1 MQDPVRHVVVDANT
15 LGAFLYINST
25 GSANLQQR
33 SQILI
38 GAAVQGRW
46 PGIKLYTPAI
56 CIAEALGVL
65 DKYRFCTWHG
75 PAKTDSTKR
84 LSESAYETARDLLI
98 GAVRNR
104 TIEQLEHEP
113 GHVLLAGLVSPVNQ
127 NYQIRRKDR
136 KGSNAGVKPP
146 MSATDCLIA
155 GMTIHLVSRMGR
167 GAAVLATAD
176 QRLADV
182 LKKAERIKQ
191 DRAEE
196 LGLVEV
202 AKQAGLAWAAKLYPS
217 VVNLHKAMPRE
228 LRDAFGG
235 WPLPT
240 NPVVT
245 KCRGALTPQEAT
257 ALEDTWVNVAAD
269 YGITDPE
276 RLAYSRML
284 DDLKTRFAVTSGVCL
299 PNEDI
304 FRFLLQ
310 RRKAG
315 LLRRP

>member
-15 LGAFLYINST
+15 LGAFLYANST

-33 SQILI
+33 SQVLI
-38 GAAVQGRW
+38 GAALQGRW

-65 DKYRFCTWHG
+65 DKYHFCTWHG
-75 PAKTDSTKR
+75 SAKNDPTKR
-84 LSESAYETARDLLI
+84 LSASAYATARDLLT
-98 GAVRNR
+98 GAVRSR

-127 NYQIRRKDR
+127 HYQIRRKGR
-136 KGSNAGVKPP
+136 KGGKAGVKPP
-146 MSATDCLIA
+146 MGATDCLIA
-155 GMTIHLVSRMGR
+155 GMTIHLVCRMGR
-167 GAAVLATAD
+167 DAVVLATAD

-182 LKKAERIKQ
+182 LKKAERVKQ

-196 LGLVEV
+196 LGMVEV
-202 AKQAGLAWAAKLYPS
+202 AKQAGLAWGPKLYPS
-217 VVNLHKAMPRE
+217 VVNLHKATPRE

-240 NPVVT
+240 NMVVN
-245 KCRGALTPQEAT
+245 KRRAALTPQEAM
-257 ALEDTWVNVAAD
+257 ALEDAWVAVASE
-269 YGITDPE
+269 YEISDPE
-276 RLAYSRML
+276 RLAYSPML
-284 DDLKTRFAVTSGVCL
+284 DDLKARFAVASGVCL

-304 FRFLLQ
+304 FRFLIQ
-310 RRKAG
+310 RRKTG
-315 LLRRP
+315 QLRRP

>member
-15 LGAFLYINST
+15 LGAFLYANST

-33 SQILI
+33 SQVLL
-38 GAAVQGRW
+38 GAAIQGQW

-65 DKYRFCTWHG
+65 DKYHFCTWHG
-75 PAKTDSTKR
+75 PAKNDPSKR
-84 LSESAYETARDLLI
+84 LSAMAYEAARDLLI
-98 GAVRNR
+98 GAVRSR

-136 KGSNAGVKPP
+136 RGSKAGVKPP
-146 MSATDCLIA
+146 MGATDCLIA

-167 GAAVLATAD
+167 EAVVLATAD

-191 DRAEE
+191 VRAVE

-202 AKQAGLAWAAKLYPS
+202 ANQAGLTWGSKLYPS
-217 VVNLHKAMPRE
+217 VVNLHKATPRQ

-240 NPVVT
+240 TPVVT
-245 KCRGALTPQEAT
+245 KRRGTLTPQEAT
-257 ALEDTWVNVAAD
+257 TLEDTWVEVAGE

-276 RLAYSRML
+276 RLAYSLTL
-284 DDLKTRFAVTSGVCL
+284 DDLKTRFAVAARVCL
-299 PNEDI
+299 SNEDI

-315 LLRRP
+315 QLRRP